1 MASKAMKA
9 EASNGQRSM
18 PELMRSIASDT
29 ATLVRKEV
37 ELARGE
43 MMEAIAARLK
53 AAGAMAGAG
62 VAAFV
67 ALIFL
72 GAAAASGLEQVVSAW
87 AARLIVGGGFLL
99 LAALAVA
106 LGLIRAK
113 SPSLKPEKTVE
124 TVKEDVEW
132 AKAQLK
138 R

>member
-1 MASKAMKA
+1 MASRIDT
-9 EASNGQRSM
+9 EASNEHRSM

-43 MMEAIAARLK
+43 MMEAISARLK

-72 GAAAASGLEQVVSAW
+72 GAAAATALDEVVSPW

-106 LGLIRAK
+106 MGLMRAK